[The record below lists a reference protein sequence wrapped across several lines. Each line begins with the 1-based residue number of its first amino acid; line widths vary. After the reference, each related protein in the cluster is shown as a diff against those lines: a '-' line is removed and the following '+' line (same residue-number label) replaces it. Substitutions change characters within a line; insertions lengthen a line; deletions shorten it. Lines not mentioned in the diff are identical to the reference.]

1 MLEGVVPFPP
11 EFARRYREKG
21 YWQDRSLAEE
31 FAAGFNRFKER
42 IFLVDQNR
50 QYTYG
55 EIDRLTDNLALN
67 LLELGLRPL
76 DRVVPTL
83 PNCAEFALLYFALQ
97 KIGAIPI
104 AALVTHRYAEI
115 TQFVKLSGAST
126 CVYPERHGDFE
137 FGPMVRRV
145 QQENPSLR
153 FCLSLSTLRELMER
167 PVKNKG
173 QLKEIRITPNDY
185 VVLLSV
191 GGHSGL
197 PHTGYL

>member
-11 EFARRYREKG
+11 DFARRYREKG

-31 FAAGFNRFKER
+31 FAAVFDRFKER
-42 IFLVDQNR
+42 IFLVDQNH

-55 EIDRLTDNLALN
+55 EIDRLTDNLALT

-76 DRVVPTL
+76 DRVVPAL

-115 TQFVKLSGAST
+115 NQFVKLSGATT
-126 CVYPERHGDFE
+126 CVYPERQGDFE
-137 FGPMVRRV
+137 FAPMIQRIRG
-145 QQENPSLR
+145 ES
-153 FCLSLSTLRELMER
+153 STLRHCIAL
-167 PVKNKG
+167 P
-173 QLKEIRITPNDY
+173 QLKELIRRPAR
-185 VVLLSV
+185 LQKA
-191 GGHSGL
+191 
-197 PHTGYL
+197 